1 MGYNTAV
8 HAPLWRLRGRA
19 FVSAA
24 IVPNKEESGPHPP
37 AHPPPPPH
45 CPSHPRCATAQQQQR
60 KQARK
65 HGPGLAP
72 PVNDES
78 HAERERSSDGRHFA
92 WLSCRPISLSSP
104 DTRSGSTWPTGRRSY
119 AKPPPILCCYV
130 AEGFHHHRMG
140 AAGAYRLLLPAS
152 SEGSPSL
159 SSLRD
164 MYTYIYIFAINTKKP
179 THSTRVPSAWTMR
192 RGCEERCAP
201 TRCASLVFFLGRR
214 GIYIHTL
221 QRAYGCDERRRRRRH
236 RHRTLFATPVPPRRA
251 NSFFCS
257 RVIVRRHGN
266 GETRKNEQDFNEG
279 GSSGSGP
286 FTIQDSSPPSLKE
299 ETKDSSPCM
308 APL

>member
-1 MGYNTAV
+1 MLAHTLRSRGRARARAHGLGRPADLARRRRRRRSSHRMGYNTAV

-92 WLSCRPISLSSP
+92 WLSCRPISLSSL

-140 AAGAYRLLLPAS
+140 AARAYSLLLPAS

-164 MYTYIYIFAINTKKP
+164 MYPYIYICYKHEKADSFDSGAIRMDDATW
-179 THSTRVPSAWTMR
+179 TRREVCTDTL
-192 RGCEERCAP
+192 CE
-201 TRCASLVFFLGRR
+201 SGFF
-214 GIYIHTL
+214 
-221 QRAYGCDERRRRRRH
+221 
-236 RHRTLFATPVPPRRA
+236 F
-251 NSFFCS
+251 
-257 RVIVRRHGN
+257 
-266 GETRKNEQDFNEG
+266 
-279 GSSGSGP
+279 
-286 FTIQDSSPPSLKE
+286 
-299 ETKDSSPCM
+299 
-308 APL
+308 